1 MTVSAQEASR
11 IPPGGGRSLIR
22 GAVGRSGAGLRNSAP
37 LLLAGEAVV
46 SFLAALVLP
55 LLAHGF
61 KLNPLDRIAQVSG
74 LAAVQLR
81 FAVIGFLVLGAV
93 VLAMRFRSGR
103 HFGLVSRF
111 SAAALAG
118 LASGFVAAGAVI
130 ALLGTPWPMFGLNG
144 DSGRIVEWAHAVA
157 NGQPSGSPVYPPA
170 PLYTLGYYAEWFHG
184 GNTAYAF
191 KDLQILGAAAF
202 GPLVY
207 LSWRML
213 LSPVRALAFGVLPA
227 FALIDAYKPYS
238 QTVLV
243 VLVPVLVALVV
254 HLRRAGTDAWRTL
267 LLKAA
272 GFGALLGLLFLT
284 YSGWFLWSGLGVLVA
299 ILAYFPWRADRRKGL
314 AYLGATGAAF
324 LLVGGS
330 YLVTML
336 TEGQETKDS
345 AFRFD
350 NFTDPAYFLMWRTDM
365 PGKVGEWPIP
375 GEFGGMGLFAVVM
388 FVALGAA
395 LWLGIRKPMV
405 VTICC
410 MFASAWVMRMYIA
423 SHMYETQTVQ
433 LYTRTNNQMLYCGL
447 LLCALT
453 AHLVSLRLVERKRAV
468 EAGAAGAGGEADGTP
483 SAGPGAPS
491 TGPGLPGRP
500 AAVVGTLFALLF
512 LFGTVSS
519 SMSDRY
525 MPAHENDYRI
535 LPWVSHTVQ
544 KLDGHCPKF
553 APGGQC
559 SKDGDQSWINMVWL
573 SPEHEPAPAASSH

>member
-1 MTVSAQEASR
+1 MTVSAQEGSRVSPARGSERPSAARFWASS
-11 IPPGGGRSLIR
+11 P
-22 GAVGRSGAGLRNSAP
+22 V
-37 LLLAGEAVV
+37 LLAGEALVA
-46 SFLAALVLP
+46 FLAALVLP
-55 LLAHGF
+55 LLARGF
-61 KLNPLDRIAQVSG
+61 KLDPLDRIAQVSG
-74 LAAVQLR
+74 LAALQLR
-81 FAVIGFLVLGAV
+81 FALIGLLLLAAV
-93 VLAMRFRSGR
+93 VVAMRVRSGR
-103 HFGLVSRF
+103 HFGLVARF
-111 SAAALAG
+111 SSAGLAG

-254 HLRRAGTDAWRTL
+254 QLRRSGTAAWRSL
-267 LLKAA
+267 LSKAA

-284 YSGWFLWSGLGVLVA
+284 YSGWFLWSAAGVLVA
-299 ILAYFPWRADRRKGL
+299 VLMYFPWRADRRKGL
-314 AYLGATGAAF
+314 AFLATTGAAF

-345 AFRFD
+345 TFRFD
-350 NFTDPAYFLMWRTDM
+350 NLTDPAYFLMWRTDM
-365 PGKVGEWPIP
+365 PGKVGEWPLP
-375 GEFGGMGLFAVVM
+375 GEFGGMDLFAVVM

-395 LWLGIRKPMV
+395 LWLGIRKPLV

-447 LLCALT
+447 LLCALV
-453 AHLVSLRLVERKRAV
+453 AHLVSLRIAERRRAA
-468 EAGAAGAGGEADGTP
+468 EAGAGAAEGG
-483 SAGPGAPS
+483 
-491 TGPGLPGRP
+491 GLPGP
-500 AAVVGTLFALLF
+500 HAAVVGTLFALLF

-525 MPAHENDYRI
+525 MPAKENTYRI
-535 LPWVSHTVQ
+535 LPWVSHTVRN
-544 KLDGHCPKF
+544 LDGSCPKF

-559 SKDGDQSWINMVWL
+559 SKDGDQSWL
-573 SPEHEPAPAASSH
+573 SMIK

>member
-11 IPPGGGRSLIR
+11 VPSPGGRSR
-22 GAVGRSGAGLRNSAP
+22 TQGSEHRSGNGFWTSSP
-37 LLLAGEAVV
+37 VLLAGEALVA
-46 SFLAALVLP
+46 FLAALVLP
-55 LLAHGF
+55 AMAGGF
-61 KLNPLDRIAQVSG
+61 KLDPLNRIAQVSG
-74 LAAVQLR
+74 LAALQLR
-81 FAVIGFLVLGAV
+81 FAVIGLLLLGALV
-93 VLAMRFRSGR
+93 VAMRVRSGR
-103 HFGLVSRF
+103 HFGLVARF
-111 SAAALAG
+111 SAAGLAG
-118 LASGFVAAGAVI
+118 LASGFVAGGAVI

-170 PLYTLGYYAEWFHG
+170 PLYTLGYYAEWFRG

-243 VLVPVLVALVV
+243 VLVPVLVAMVV
-254 HLRRAGTDAWRTL
+254 QLRRSGTAAWRPL

-272 GFGALLGLLFLT
+272 GFGAVLGLLFLT
-284 YSGWFLWSGLGVLVA
+284 YSGWFLWSAAGVLVA
-299 ILAYFPWRADRRKGL
+299 ALMYFPWRADRRKGL
-314 AYLGATGAAF
+314 SFLVVTGAAF
-324 LLVGGS
+324 LLVCGS

-336 TEGQETKDS
+336 TEGQDTKDS
-345 AFRFD
+345 TFRFD

-365 PGKVGEWPIP
+365 PGKVGEWPLP
-375 GEFGGMGLFAVVM
+375 GEFGGMDLFAVVM

-395 LWLGIRKPMV
+395 LWLGIRKPLV

-447 LLCALT
+447 LLCALV
-453 AHLVSLRLVERKRAV
+453 AHLVSLRIAERRQAA
-468 EAGAAGAGGEADGTP
+468 EAGGSPAAAGP
-483 SAGPGAPS
+483 PGPQ
-491 TGPGLPGRP
+491 
-500 AAVVGTLFALLF
+500 AAVIGTLFALLF

-525 MPAHENDYRI
+525 MPAKENTYRI
-535 LPWVSHTVQ
+535 LPWVSHTVRN
-544 KLDGHCPKF
+544 LDGSCPKF

-559 SKDGDQSWINMVWL
+559 SKDGDQSWISMIK
-573 SPEHEPAPAASSH
+573 

>member
-11 IPPGGGRSLIR
+11 IPPIGGRPLIPGSAR
-22 GAVGRSGAGLRNSAP
+22 RSAARLWTSAP
-37 LLLAGEAVV
+37 ALLAGEALVA
-46 SFLAALVLP
+46 FLAALVLP
-55 LLAHGF
+55 VMASKFHMD
-61 KLNPLDRIAQVSG
+61 PLDRIAQVSG
-74 LAAVQLR
+74 LAALQLR
-81 FAVIGFLVLGAV
+81 FAVIGFLLLGAV

-103 HFGLVSRF
+103 HFGLVARF
-111 SAAALAG
+111 SAAAIAG
-118 LASGFVAAGAVI
+118 LASGFVAAGAVM

-144 DSGRIVEWAHAVA
+144 DSGRIVEWAHALA
-157 NGQPSGSPVYPPA
+157 NGQPSGSAVYPPA
-170 PLYTLGYYAEWFHG
+170 PLYTLGYYAEWFRG

-243 VLVPVLVALVV
+243 VLVPVLVAVVV
-254 HLRRAGTDAWRTL
+254 HLRRSGTDGWRL
-267 LLKAA
+267 LVLKAV

-284 YSGWFLWSGLGVLVA
+284 YSGWFLWSAIGVVVA
-299 ILAYFPWRADRRKGL
+299 ALAYFPWRDSRLKGL
-314 AYLGATGAAF
+314 VYLAATVGAF
-324 LLVGGS
+324 LLVCGS

-336 TEGQETKDS
+336 TDGQDTKDPN
-345 AFRFD
+345 FRFD

-365 PGKVGEWPIP
+365 PGKVGDWPIP
-375 GEFGGMGLFAVVM
+375 GEFGGMDLFAVVM

-395 LWLGIRKPMV
+395 LWLGIRKPVV
-405 VTICC
+405 VTISC

-433 LYTRTNNQMLYCGL
+433 LYTRTNNQLLYCGL
-447 LLCALT
+447 LLCALLV
-453 AHLVSLRLVERKRAV
+453 HLVSLRLAEHRRV
-468 EAGAAGAGGEADGTP
+468 AGADGTGEA
-483 SAGPGAPS
+483 AG
-491 TGPGLPGRP
+491 TGGLAGTPLPGP
-500 AAVVGTLFALLF
+500 QAAVVGTLFALLF

-525 MPAHENDYRI
+525 LPAKENTYRI

-544 KLDGHCPKF
+544 NLDGTCPKF
-553 APGGQC
+553 APGGHC
-559 SKDGDQSWINMVWL
+559 SKTGDQSWL
-573 SPEHEPAPAASSH
+573 SMIK